1 MIKTKYS
8 NFLTSASSVKNAP
21 PPLHS
26 EVAILGR
33 SNVGKSTLINEILES
48 NLAKS
53 SSTPGKTKLIN
64 FFATQWIKTD
74 SSLKSSDKQEE
85 IFSSSVEVDSKKLDS
100 KEVDSKEADSKKVDF
115 KKGDSKEVDSQI
127 SLEFLLIDLP
137 GIGYAKV
144 SKEELKAW
152 QKNLWDFISTRKSI
166 KLFLHLIDS
175 RHTALAIDSMLEKS
189 IKSLLKGDQKYLQ
202 VFTKADKLSKN
213 DLAKLHQ
220 KNSQNNAIIM
230 AYNNKIPQKYGGKSL
245 LKEAI
250 FNGIL
255 GLDFAKSNPKI

>member
-8 NFLTSASSVKNAP
+8 KFLTSASSAKNAP

-74 SSLKSSDKQEE
+74 SSLESSDKQ
-85 IFSSSVEVDSKKLDS
+85 
-100 KEVDSKEADSKKVDF
+100 KEVFLSSGEVDF
-115 KKGDSKEVDSQI
+115 KKMDSKI
-127 SLEFLLIDLP
+127 SLEFLLLDLP

-175 RHTALAIDSMLEKS
+175 RHTTLAIDSMLENS

-202 VFTKADKLSKN
+202 IFTKADKLSKN

-255 GLDFAKSNPKI
+255 GLDFVKPNPKI

>member
-8 NFLTSASSVKNAP
+8 KFLTSASSAKNAP

-74 SSLKSSDKQEE
+74 SSLESSDKQKEA
-85 IFSSSVEVDSKKLDS
+85 FLSSGEVDFKKT
-100 KEVDSKEADSKKVDF
+100 DSKEADF
-115 KKGDSKEVDSQI
+115 KEMDSNI
-127 SLEFLLIDLP
+127 SLEFLLLDLP

-175 RHTALAIDSMLEKS
+175 RHTALAIDSMLENS

-202 VFTKADKLSKN
+202 IFTKADKLSKN

-255 GLDFAKSNPKI
+255 GLDFVKPNPEI